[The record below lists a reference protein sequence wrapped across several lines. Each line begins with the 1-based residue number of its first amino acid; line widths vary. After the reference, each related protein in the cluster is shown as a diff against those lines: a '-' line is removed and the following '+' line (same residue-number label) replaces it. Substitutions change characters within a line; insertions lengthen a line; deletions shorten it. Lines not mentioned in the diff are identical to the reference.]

1 MPAAVRFSTMVVVP
15 AIPGLLSMPATAGR
29 TATATPASL
38 PHRFCSP
45 LVVTA
50 SIMVRGRPGRA
61 SPPVSI
67 WAPATVP
74 APAPASFTTV
84 SIVLPT
90 AALAGCSGVASGWR
104 GPRGSWTDCARW
116 GRLLPTVLFLLLL
129 FLLLLA
135 LFLFLLLLLLFFVF
149 MPYRRGP
156 RRTPGR
162 WQGFGLLHDA
172 EYGRAHPW
180 LCTATTTATTTS
192 SPYIH
197 RQPLPER
204 DRER

>member
-116 GRLLPTVLFLLLL
+116 GRLLQPFKPCQLVLHCQQHDCMKRLRVPCQNT
-129 FLLLLA
+129 
-135 LFLFLLLLLLFFVF
+135 FVD
-149 MPYRRGP
+149 
-156 RRTPGR
+156 GR
-162 WQGFGLLHDA
+162 
-172 EYGRAHPW
+172 
-180 LCTATTTATTTS
+180 
-192 SPYIH
+192 
-197 RQPLPER
+197 
-204 DRER
+204 